1 MPSEPS
7 VKDILGV
14 ALRVAAGLERVQARY
29 ALVGSLASSLQGDPR
44 STNDIDFVSTLSAEQ
59 IPEFVAAL
67 GEEFDVDEAALADS
81 IRTIGSWNIYFL
93 PWMTKIDLFAL
104 DSANELRRTQLSR
117 AVPTRI
123 GDVALI
129 ILRPDDSVLSKLL
142 WYRDGGGVSDQQ
154 WRDILGVLRVSR
166 AQLDDQYLD
175 VWASRLGLDS
185 LLAKA
190 RREALSVHSL

>member
-7 VKDILGV
+7 VQDILGV
-14 ALRVAAGLERVQARY
+14 ALRVAAGLERAQARY

-104 DSANELRRTQLSR
+104 DSSNELRRTQLSR
-117 AVPTRI
+117 AVPARI
-123 GDVALI
+123 GDRALI

-175 VWASRLGLDS
+175 EWASRLGVES

-190 RREALSVHSL
+190 RRQALSVHSL